1 MPDSDIDL
9 IVSVVDG
16 ILSDITK
23 QPQLKPCVLPDGW
36 IPIASLLNYT
46 HLGRSVWPFGGVGV
60 VADCLAARNSSVSEL
75 SGDNSCVRNKPM
87 RVRLRHSLEFIF
99 SDSNFHKDV
108 HLQLLQEADGFT
120 PLHLILSTYSQL
132 QQLLQH
138 VAPLPGIDPKAHQAA
153 VVAEA
158 LDSSSELVLRPPQP
172 DVAPFG
178 AARRKT
184 LPERVVQQAR
194 RPPPTTQRPPPAAH
208 RPHAAPRSPTRP
220 AHPPATACS
229 RGTRPIH
236 TYTHLC
242 GCAGRV
248 VPRGQQAGDRSLP
261 RRGNTS
267 HPPSQ
272 PVLTPPWR
280 APSRS
285 SPRLPSLPP
294 PAPAP
299 TFHPAWPPSPLS
311 THTHLPLCRR
321 RRITTDGSPSGPC
334 SPSLA
339 CASYATRRRIHMPPS
354 TPSTHRPLA
363 PSHPLAPPRTTSHPL
378 APPRTPL
385 HPLAPPSRLGRWR
398 RWLTCSH
405 DLRSSRYP
413 RTRLA

>member
-138 VAPLPGIDPKAHQAA
+138 VAPLPGVDPKAHQAA

-194 RPPPTTQRPPPAAH
+194 RPPPTARTQPPA
-208 RPHAAPRSPTRP
+208 RPRAPHTLPPRPALAALDLYTPTRTCAAMQVEWYLAANKLATDRFLAEVTP
-220 AHPPATACS
+220 RTPP
-229 RGTRPIH
+229 R
-236 TYTHLC
+236 
-242 GCAGRV
+242 
-248 VPRGQQAGDRSLP
+248 
-261 RRGNTS
+261 N
-267 HPPSQ
+267 PSS
-272 PVLTPPWR
+272 PPPWR

>member
-1 MPDSDIDL
+1 MPDSDVDL

-75 SGDNSCVRNKPM
+75 SGDNSCVRNKPL

-99 SDSNFHKDV
+99 SDSNYHKDV

-158 LDSSSELVLRPPQP
+158 LESSSELVLRPPQP
-172 DVAPFG
+172 DLAPFG

-184 LPERVVQQAR
+184 LSERVVQQAH
-194 RPPPTTQRPPPAAH
+194 RPPPAV
-208 RPHAAPRSPTRP
+208 RTRAPPS
-220 AHPPATACS
+220 PPATACS
-229 RGTRPIH
+229 CGAR
-236 TYTHLC
+236 YTQHHRC

-261 RRGNTS
+261 RRGK
-267 HPPSQ
+267 
-272 PVLTPPWR
+272 
-280 APSRS
+280 
-285 SPRLPSLPP
+285 PRNPLATP
-294 PAPAP
+294 PAPYHTLPHPTAP
-299 TFHPAWPPSPLS
+299 CRTSPRPP
-311 THTHLPLCRR
+311 
-321 RRITTDGSPSGPC
+321 
-334 SPSLA
+334 
-339 CASYATRRRIHMPPS
+339 PP
-354 TPSTHRPLA
+354 
-363 PSHPLAPPRTTSHPL
+363 
-378 APPRTPL
+378 
-385 HPLAPPSRLGRWR
+385 
-398 RWLTCSH
+398 
-405 DLRSSRYP
+405 
-413 RTRLA
+413 

>member
-138 VAPLPGIDPKAHQAA
+138 VAPLPGVDPKAHQAA

-158 LDSSSELVLRPPQP
+158 LESSSELVLRPPQP

-267 HPPSQ
+267 PPPSQ
-272 PVLTPPWR
+272 PVLTPPLAR
-280 APSRS
+280 AFPLFPAPPLPTPTRTRS
-285 SPRLPSLPP
+285 HLPPRLAAV
-294 PAPAP
+294 APLYS
-299 TFHPAWPPSPLS
+299 HPSPPVQTAKDHDGWVPIGTLLAFPRMRKLCHPQA
-311 THTHLPLCRR
+311 HTHATLDTLDPSPPYLCR
-321 RRITTDGSPSGPC
+321 
-334 SPSLA
+334 
-339 CASYATRRRIHMPPS
+339 
-354 TPSTHRPLA
+354 
-363 PSHPLAPPRTTSHPL
+363 PLAPPRTPSHPL

-385 HPLAPPSRLGRWR
+385 HPLGRWR